1 VRTFNSAW
9 IVILLLV
16 SFGHLRAETEI
27 GALSGLQGLPHSRV
41 RVSDGETFLADWE
54 GHPFRMP
61 PYYGFRLIDW
71 WDSHWGGGLHF
82 THSKAY
88 SSDQT
93 RLEAGQG
100 YQTLEFTDGL
110 NPITLNIH
118 GRLQSRGF
126 YPFFSVGFGAAIPHV
141 EIQRRGGEKTFGYQ
155 LGGFVLSASTGFQ
168 LQIFSA
174 LGLFIEYQWM
184 GTALDVAM
192 QPDLRLKTQLVT
204 NALNLGLNLRLGE
217 SH

>member
-1 VRTFNSAW
+1 MKTFILASLL
-9 IVILLLV
+9 ILLLV
-16 SFGHLRAETEI
+16 PSGQLRAETEI
-27 GALSGLQGLPHSRV
+27 IALSGVQGLPHSRV
-41 RVSDGETFLADWE
+41 HVSDGETFLADWE

-61 PYYGFRLIDW
+61 PYYGFRVIDW
-71 WDSHWGGGLHF
+71 WDPNWGGGLHF

-118 GRLQSRGF
+118 GRLQSRGL
-126 YPFFSVGFGAAIPHV
+126 YPFFSVGFGAAVPHV
-141 EIQRRGGEKTFGYQ
+141 EIQRRGGERTFGYQ
-155 LGGFVLSASTGFQ
+155 LGGFVLSASTGVQ
-168 LQIFSA
+168 LQIFSV
-174 LGLFIEYQWM
+174 LGFFIEYQWM

-192 QPDLRLKTQLVT
+192 KPDLTLKTQLVT
-204 NALNLGLNLRLGE
+204 NALNLGLILRLGE